1 MRADA
6 SDASASPP
14 SESSEV
20 VAVCV
25 CSPVDTFR
33 LGDIEASPLV
43 VNTILKDANLL
54 KDQNDGLSLW
64 PHDEDAQYHYNDS
77 FITMDRTL
85 AQQEERRTLVVELKR
100 KIASEPLKKWIIK
113 FGKIIAVGDY
123 IKNNS

>member
-43 VNTILKDANLL
+43 VNTESTASARSC
-54 KDQNDGLSLW
+54 Q
-64 PHDEDAQYHYNDS
+64 
-77 FITMDRTL
+77 RTKF
-85 AQQEERRTLVVELKR
+85 EL
-100 KIASEPLKKWIIK
+100 
-113 FGKIIAVGDY
+113 
-123 IKNNS
+123 